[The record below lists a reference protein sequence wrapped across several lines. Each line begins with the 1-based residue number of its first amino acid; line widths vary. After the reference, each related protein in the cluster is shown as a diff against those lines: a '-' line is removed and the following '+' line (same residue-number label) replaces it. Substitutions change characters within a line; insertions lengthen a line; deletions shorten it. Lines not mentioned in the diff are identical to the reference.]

1 MDILVTGGTGFI
13 GTALCRELAERGHD
27 VTALA
32 RTPDADGVPEGVE
45 TVTGDVTDY
54 ESIESAF
61 EGKDVVA
68 NLVALSPLFKPSG
81 GDEMHE
87 VVHVQGTENVVRAA
101 EKHDLDAIVQM
112 SGLGADPNG
121 PTAYLRTKGRA
132 EEVVRASDLAWTI
145 FRPSVVFGD
154 GGEFVPFTKLLTTP
168 YVTAL
173 PGGGKTRFQPIYIDD
188 LVAMLADG
196 VQDEDR
202 RGEVYELGGPEVLS
216 LADVTELVY
225 EAEGRS
231 VSVLPIP
238 MSLAGIGLSVVDPL
252 SIVPFGTDQFRSL
265 RVDNVP
271 AHNDVD
277 AFGKTIE
284 ELTTVRAYLGLE

>member
-1 MDILVTGGTGFI
+1 MDVLVTGGTGFI

-32 RTPDADGVPEGVE
+32 RTPDEDEAPDDVDTIV
-45 TVTGDVTDY
+45 GDVTDY
-54 ESIESAF
+54 DSIESAF

-81 GDEMHE
+81 GDEMHD
-87 VVHVQGTENVVRAA
+87 VVHVGGTENVVRAA
-101 EKHDLDAIVQM
+101 EAHDLDAILQL

-121 PTAYLRTKGRA
+121 PTTYLRTKGQA
-132 EEVVRASDLAWTI
+132 ERIVQDSALEWTI

-173 PGGGKTRFQPIYIDD
+173 PGGGKTRFQPIYLDD
-188 LVAMLADG
+188 LIPMLADG
-196 VQDEDR
+196 VVDADR
-202 RGEVYELGGPEVLS
+202 RGDVYELGGPEVLS
-216 LADVTELVY
+216 LGDVTRMVY
-225 EAEGRS
+225 RAENRS
-231 VSVLPIP
+231 VSILSIP
-238 MSLAGIGLSVVDPL
+238 MPLAKLGLSLADPISL
-252 SIVPFGTDQFRSL
+252 VPFGTDQFRTL

-271 AHNDVD
+271 EHNDVD
-277 AFGKTIE
+277 AFGVDE
-284 ELTTVRAYLGLE
+284 ASMTTLGAYLGVE

>member
-13 GTALCRELAERGHD
+13 GTALCRELTERGHD

-32 RTPDADGVPEGVE
+32 RTPEEDGVPDDVE
-45 TVTGDVTDY
+45 TVVGDVTEY

-87 VVHVQGTENVVRAA
+87 VVHVGGTENVVRAA
-101 EKHDLDAIVQM
+101 EEHDLDAIVQL
-112 SGLGADPNG
+112 SGLGADPDG
-121 PTAYLRTKGRA
+121 PTMYLRTKGRA
-132 EEVVRASDLAWTI
+132 EQVVKDSALDWTI
-145 FRPSVVFGD
+145 FRPSVVFGE
-154 GGEFVPFTKLLTTP
+154 GGEFVSFTKLLSTP

-173 PGGGKTRFQPIYIDD
+173 PGGGKTKFQPIYRGD
-188 LVAMLADG
+188 LVDMLADG
-196 VQDEDR
+196 VEDEDR
-202 RGEVYELGGPEVLS
+202 RGEIYELGGPDVLTLGDVTRMVYRAADRSVSIISIPMAVAKFGLS
-216 LADVTELVY
+216 LAD
-225 EAEGRS
+225 
-231 VSVLPIP
+231 PI
-238 MSLAGIGLSVVDPL
+238 SF
-252 SIVPFGTDQFRSL
+252 VPFGRDQFRSL

-277 AFGKTIE
+277 AFNVDKQS
-284 ELTTVRAYLGLE
+284 LTTLGAYLGLE